1 MARGSEQAT
10 QAATSA
16 QGISTGAS
24 QNAQGLYSTLAP
36 SLEAESVAPPGFN
49 PAEEAQMNTAAEQT
63 AGGSAASAV
72 GQGGLHAARTRNA
85 GGSDAA
91 IADSVRG
98 AGRQLSQGV
107 LGTQIANAKLKQ
119 QQQEAARGQLSQL
132 FSNQQGAAVG
142 ALGQVAGNVNADTNA
157 ENASWDWVKPFEA
170 ISGLANAG
178 ASAYKTYNTGS

>member
-1 MARGSEQAT
+1 MARGSSQAN

-16 QGISTGAS
+16 QGISNTAG

-49 PAEEAQMNTAAEQT
+49 PSEMADLNTAGQQS
-63 AGGSAASAV
+63 AGGSAAAAV

-85 GGSDAA
+85 GGADAA

-119 QQQEAARGQLSQL
+119 GQQEAARGQLGSL
-132 FSNQQGAAVG
+132 FANQQGASIG
-142 ALGQVAGNVNADTNA
+142 ALGQVAGNVNASTAA
-157 ENASWDWVKPFEA
+157 ENASWDWTKGLDA
-170 ISGLANAG
+170 ISKAANTAVNPG
-178 ASAYKTYNTGS
+178 YGG